1 MTHPSDPQ
9 RRDPHPDRES
19 VDSPPPPSERAVDE
33 SVEESF
39 PASDPPSWEPLHTG
53 TPDPSPASPAT
64 PSPDGGSERDRASDG
79 DPGARESI

>member
-9 RRDPHPDRES
+9 RRDPERES
-19 VDSPPPPSERAVDE
+19 VESPPPPSERAVDE

-53 TPDPSPASPAT
+53 TPDPSPPPSPAT
-64 PSPDGGSERDRASDG
+64 SSPDDVG
-79 DPGARESI
+79 DEGARESI